1 MNSLF
6 EYTEA
11 VEECKGSLE
20 GDGDNKLF
28 SEAERVLST
37 EINNE
42 EKILKH
48 PILHEAFDRIVEQHV
63 PNQSTAFLSL
73 CTATRPYNK
82 SKKWKGFI
90 NKFGGKVDMIVV
102 SNGGMMPQQFWKSWP
117 YLNYDG
123 GDHYDIQMYKDI
135 MHARLLKFFRKHNY
149 SNVIA
154 NFRPNLINHQPA
166 HDALAILKEEGS
178 IGDYIVMPNQ
188 ELYDKAQSLGWKPPH
203 GQGDMFPDLT
213 DTILSALIAQVE
225 EFGYDDDLLTI
236 HEKIKYTS

>member
-1 MNSLF
+1 
-6 EYTEA
+6 
-11 VEECKGSLE
+11 
-20 GDGDNKLF
+20 
-28 SEAERVLST
+28 
-37 EINNE
+37 
-42 EKILKH
+42 
-48 PILHEAFDRIVEQHV
+48 
-63 PNQSTAFLSL
+63 
-73 CTATRPYNK
+73 
-82 SKKWKGFI
+82 
-90 NKFGGKVDMIVV
+90 MIVV

-135 MHARLLKFFRKHNY
+135 MHTRLLKFFRKHNY

-236 HEKIKYTS
+236 HEKIKYNK